1 MKKGGLLI
9 WMIFV
14 FMGACG
20 IYIFIGTHFN
30 YRGLL
35 CVPEAWMPIYY
46 ISIILIGISGI
57 YIFLAWAGGG
67 SIRQEKK
74 EETSQ
79 QSQTEW
85 KQQVDTIEV
94 DDSYLK
100 ILKMRYAKGE
110 ITKEEFEQMKKD
122 IED

>member
-9 WMIFV
+9 WVIFV

-20 IYIFIGTHFN
+20 IYVFIGTHFN

-46 ISIILIGISGI
+46 ISIILMGISGI
-57 YIFLAWAGGG
+57 YIFLALVGGG

-74 EETSQ
+74 EETCQ
-79 QSQTEW
+79 QSQIELN
-85 KQQVDTIEV
+85 QQVDTIETN
-94 DDSYLK
+94 DSYLK

-110 ITKEEFEQMKKD
+110 ISKEEYEQMKKD